1 MVMEKTEHI
10 LVVDDDVDIRELL
23 SQFLQKHN
31 YKVTTAR
38 DGREMNTSLKRQNID
53 LIVLDVMLPG
63 KTGTQLCQEVR
74 QYSQIPIVMLTA
86 VTEEVDRI
94 IGLEMGADDYI
105 AKPFNPRELL
115 ARIKAVLRRTQG
127 VVKLAPKID
136 RRPHYHFADWV
147 MDPVKRSLTFK
158 DGMEV
163 VLSSGEYDLLIAF
176 LERPQQVM
184 SRDLLL
190 DITKN
195 REAGPYDRSIDIQI
209 SRLRHKI
216 EDNPKKPELI
226 KTVRG
231 GGYVL
236 TSGVSRK

>member
-1 MVMEKTEHI
+1 MDDFLAHI

-31 YKVTTAR
+31 YKVTVAR
-38 DGREMNTSLKRQNID
+38 DGREMAQALKRQQVD

-63 KTGTQLCQEVR
+63 KTGTQLCQDVR
-74 QYSQIPIVMLTA
+74 QYSQVPIVMLTA
-86 VTEEVDRI
+86 VSEEVDRI

-127 VVKLAPKID
+127 VAKLAPKIEKQ
-136 RRPHYHFADWV
+136 PQYHFADWV
-147 MDPVKRSLTFK
+147 MNPLKRSLIFK
-158 DGMEV
+158 DSLEV
-163 VLSSGEYDLLIAF
+163 VLSSGEYDLLMAF
-176 LERPQQVM
+176 LDRPQQVM

-195 REAGPYDRSIDIQI
+195 REAGPFDRSIDIQI

-236 TSGVSRK
+236 TASVTRQ

>member
-31 YKVTTAR
+31 FKVSTAR
-38 DGREMNTSLKRQNID
+38 DGREMNVALKRQHID

-74 QYSQIPIVMLTA
+74 QYSQIPILMLTA

-136 RRPHYHFADWV
+136 KQPHYHFADWV

-163 VLSSGEYDLLIAF
+163 VLSSGEYDLLLAF

-236 TSGVSRK
+236 TSGVSRR